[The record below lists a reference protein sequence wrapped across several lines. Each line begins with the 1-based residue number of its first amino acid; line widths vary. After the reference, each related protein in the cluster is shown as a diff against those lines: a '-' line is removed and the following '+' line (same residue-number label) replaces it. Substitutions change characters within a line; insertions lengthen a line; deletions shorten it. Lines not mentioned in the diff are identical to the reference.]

1 MADEHPTHAH
11 PFQEHA
17 AHGPNFQ
24 MYITVFIILCVFT
37 GLSFVFNE
45 LARHDIIAYGTSV
58 ALIVIV
64 AVLKALCVAAI
75 FMHLRFDWNRL
86 YCIIIPVSIMAV
98 MMMIVLLP
106 DIVIA
111 WHHGFYAEMRQSTA
125 VTQPAQHH

>member
-11 PFQEHA
+11 PFQEHTPT
-17 AHGPNFQ
+17 GPNFQ
-24 MYITVFIILCVFT
+24 MYIMIFVILCVFT
-37 GLSFVFNE
+37 LLSFVFNE
-45 LARHDIIAYGTSV
+45 LARHDVIAYSTSV
-58 ALIVIV
+58 ALIVLV

-106 DIVIA
+106 DIVIG
-111 WHHGFYAEMRQSTA
+111 WHHGISAELEQTPA
-125 VTQPAQHH
+125 VQAPAKH